1 MIDFVW
7 EPIDLN
13 RILSFC
19 SMDRVGAVSM
29 FVGITRRY
37 TGNIETVCLEYD
49 AYQSMATL
57 KLIELIAIVGQQWKI
72 ERVAFVHRL
81 GNVSVGQTSMV
92 VAVGSAHRANA
103 IEACEWLV
111 ERIKAEVPIWKKEH
125 YAVGDP
131 KWIHPK

>member
-1 MIDFVW
+1 
-7 EPIDLN
+7 
-13 RILSFC
+13 
-19 SMDRVGAVSM
+19 M

-57 KLIELIAIVGQQWKI
+57 KLIELIAMVGQQWKI

-81 GNVSVGQTSMV
+81 GKVSVGQTSMV